1 MGVLFSRYSRP
12 SFNRELA
19 YFPSRLSPAAPQ
31 PSPCAPSPPRQA
43 RPSFNWMGALL
54 AEARRLI
61 DSFTARELAALLW
74 ACTSIGHV
82 PDQLFMEVWFRCESV
97 N

>member
-1 MGVLFSRYSRP
+1 MDVQLSVVFQPWMDVLFP
-12 SFNRELA
+12 TK
-19 YFPSRLSPAAPQ
+19 LSPPAPQ
-31 PSPCAPSPPRQA
+31 PSLCPPCQA

-97 N
+97 NRVKQ

>member
-1 MGVLFSRYSRP
+1 MRP
-12 SFNRELA
+12 L
-19 YFPSRLSPAAPQ
+19 
-31 PSPCAPSPPRQA
+31 PPRQA